1 MIQLTNEMILETIN
15 KNMVLNQ
22 LEVKLFLIG
31 IVVLIIFFIRSSR
44 RSGEKSFINTS
55 TILASIVLII
65 FFLDGFMFERLFTY
79 DAIKY
84 SLKNNCIEVVKD
96 TIIRTKITDY
106 DNCYIYLKNNGRV
119 SITENEY
126 DNIFRNGQTVYVV
139 LARNVFGKKYKTG
152 QIYLTSKYEYKGK

>member
-65 FFLDGFMFERLFTY
+65 FFLDGFMFERLFIY

-84 SLKNNCIEVVKD
+84 SLKNNCIEVVTD